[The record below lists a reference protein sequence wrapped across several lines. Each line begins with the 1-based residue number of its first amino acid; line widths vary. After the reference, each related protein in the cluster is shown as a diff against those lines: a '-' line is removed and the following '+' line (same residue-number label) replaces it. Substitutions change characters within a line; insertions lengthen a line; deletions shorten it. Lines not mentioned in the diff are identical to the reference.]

1 MNSDSLERA
10 LQKLL
15 ASVTGPDP
23 EAVRAAE
30 TRQGRLAKPPG
41 SLGKLE
47 ELSVKLAGITG
58 SVKNELRKRRLF
70 VFAADNGV
78 VREGVAAAPQSVT
91 WKQTLNLTRAR
102 TGASVLCRAAG
113 SEITVVDVG
122 VNADLPAGSVLDRKL
137 MRGTGDIAEGPAM
150 SRETAVKA
158 VLTGAELAASSDADV
173 IGVGEMGIGNTTTSA
188 AVLSAFLGLDPEKT
202 AGRGGGLT
210 EEGLLR
216 KKEVIRRALSV
227 NRPDPS
233 DPVDVLSKVGGLDI
247 AAMCGAFLGAASSRK
262 PAVIDGFISA
272 VSALAA
278 YRLCPQVR
286 AYLIPSHASAEA
298 GFRLAMEE
306 MDLRP
311 FLLLDMR
318 LGEGSGCP
326 IAFQILDD
334 ACAVMNHMATF
345 EEAGIEDGYLD
356 EIRREEENSRKDG
369 VRREDA
375 TRQE

>member
-216 KKEVIRRALSV
+216 KREVIRRALSV

-356 EIRREEENSRKDG
+356 EIRREEENRRKDG
-369 VRREDA
+369 VRRKDA
-375 TRQE
+375 RRQE

>member
-216 KKEVIRRALSV
+216 KREVIRRALSV